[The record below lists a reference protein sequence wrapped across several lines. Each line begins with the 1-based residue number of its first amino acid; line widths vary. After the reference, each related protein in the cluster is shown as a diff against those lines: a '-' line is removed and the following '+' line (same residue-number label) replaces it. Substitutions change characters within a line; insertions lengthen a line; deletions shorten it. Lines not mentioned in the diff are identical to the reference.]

1 MCEGPELT
9 GSVARLLCSQRRA
22 WPPKTLPLSPQLATE
37 KRLAAKDT
45 ETVNLY
51 SGLPENETDH

>member
-1 MCEGPELT
+1 M
-9 GSVARLLCSQRRA
+9 A

-37 KRLAAKDT
+37 DPLTAEDT

-51 SGLPENETDH
+51 SGFPQNEADH

>member
-1 MCEGPELT
+1 MRLPELT
-9 GSVARLLCSQRRA
+9 GSVARLLSSWRTA

-37 KRLAAKDT
+37 KRLTAKDT

-51 SGLPENETDH
+51 SGLLENETDP